1 MGAGDKT
8 GGTNMG
14 KYLVKRI
21 LQMIPVMIII
31 TMIIFILLNVAGDP
45 TVNLLPLDA
54 TEAEREALRTAMGLN
69 RPLPVQYLDFLK
81 KAFTGDFGN
90 SYRFNQPALQLA
102 MARMPMSIQLAGAA
116 LLFAVVMAQL
126 LGWYY
131 ADPAFGGQFPA
142 VPGIGQRD
150 AGPLGAAGPDAVHS
164 KCGPDYPLDPV
175 EHAFHYA

>member
-116 LLFAVVMAQL
+116 LLFAVVMAIP
-126 LGWYY
+126 LGILSAQFAIRPLTLSSAGFPCWGVQC
-131 ADPAFGGQFPA
+131 PAFGW
-142 VPGIGQRD
+142 V
-150 AGPLGAAGPDAVHS
+150 L
-164 KCGPDYPLDPV
+164 C
-175 EHAFHYA
+175 